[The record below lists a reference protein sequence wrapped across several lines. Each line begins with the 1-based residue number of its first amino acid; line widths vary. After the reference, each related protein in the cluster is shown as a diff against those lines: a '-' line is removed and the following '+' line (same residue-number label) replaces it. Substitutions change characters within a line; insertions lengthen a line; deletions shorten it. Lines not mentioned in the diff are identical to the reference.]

1 MRSWTGD
8 MEIGLHQTSLEMCK
22 KLASSGLKPKAQ
34 PLLPDNF
41 PTASRHVLKEK
52 QIGHKGSTL
61 WGY

>member
-1 MRSWTGD
+1 